1 MDYSTLNAIGIS
13 LLALFGLW
21 AFQRGASARRGKRPP
36 EEPPRSRKDDG
47 N

>member
-21 AFQRGASARRGKRPP
+21 AFQRGASAHREKRPP
-36 EEPPRSRKDDG
+36 EEQPRSPKDDG

>member
-21 AFQRGASARRGKRPP
+21 AFQRGASARKGKRPP
-36 EEPPRSRKDDG
+36 AEQPPSRKDDG
-47 N
+47 D